1 MSAAPLTDIF
11 RLIHCKQNTCQH
23 IHGIA
28 KDDIPVSKRRHFA
41 LQKVAYQDAKDGLLE
56 KRKINIILKQQ
67 KNNKQRMWKTV
78 YKTLENNVDKL

>member
-1 MSAAPLTDIF
+1 
-11 RLIHCKQNTCQH
+11 
-23 IHGIA
+23 
-28 KDDIPVSKRRHFA
+28 
-41 LQKVAYQDAKDGLLE
+41 VAYQDAKDGLLE

>member
-1 MSAAPLTDIF
+1 MHAKRAP
-11 RLIHCKQNTCQH
+11 
-23 IHGIA
+23 
-28 KDDIPVSKRRHFA
+28 FA